1 MLVLR
6 MWYQIKWG
14 IGTDTSAAYQILV
27 SITCINNDSFSS
39 KMIWAMTA
47 FHYSTHIQPVPD
59 SRPCAITNT
68 YRSREFCKYSLT
80 NAYNYLFTII
90 KRIDLR
96 EELTIII
103 NLIISFNRAKQT
115 TCVIRSDGFTKL
127 PAVLSFFPGFL
138 TEWICQTGWAFNGWF
153 L

>member
-1 MLVLR
+1 
-6 MWYQIKWG
+6 
-14 IGTDTSAAYQILV
+14 
-27 SITCINNDSFSS
+27 
-39 KMIWAMTA
+39 MTA

-96 EELTIII
+96 EEITIII

-115 TCVIRSDGFTKL
+115 TCVIKSDGFTKL

-138 TEWICQTGWAFNGWF
+138 TEWRGKRGGRHFSLEFAKPAEHLMADSYSIILNQ
-153 L
+153 